1 MKKRQKAKRFFSLEE
16 SIPQFSFLWM
26 RAMTRRRVSLS
37 PGMGAARRLLP
48 NRKLHTVCQIKV
60 QENGG
65 IAVKL
70 AKGILAGVITLALS
84 GFFLVIALILRVK
97 MKREER

>member
-1 MKKRQKAKRFFSLEE
+1 
-16 SIPQFSFLWM
+16 
-26 RAMTRRRVSLS
+26 MTRRRDSLS
-37 PGMGAARRLLP
+37 PGTGQRGDFCQTE
-48 NRKLHTVCQIKV
+48 KLHTVCQIKV
-60 QENGG
+60 HKNGG

-70 AKGILAGVITLALS
+70 AKGILAGVATLALS